1 MKVGKKP
8 KFKAG
13 VKTKI
18 ISPKIPVEKELEI
31 LRAID
36 AICKNDLYL
45 S

>member
-8 KFKAG
+8 KFKTG

-36 AICKNDLYL
+36 AICKDDLYL